1 MSCEPTKD
9 HAKQQELLQK
19 PLQDPCI
26 THMEELPNE
35 VLQKP
40 LPFVEQVA
48 TNNDSLQL
56 FNISLQMPPSEPLP
70 STINCEE
77 SLQEREVQFLS
88 VLSAQDTEC
97 IDRNITD
104 CLRKND
110 APISLPIP

>member
-35 VLQKP
+35 VLEEP

-48 TNNDSLQL
+48 TNNDAIQL
-56 FNISLQMPPSEPLP
+56 LNKSLQMSTSELLA
-70 STINCEE
+70 STTDCQD
-77 SLQEREVQFLS
+77 SSQEVEVQFLS
-88 VLSAQDTEC
+88 VVSAQET
-97 IDRNITD
+97 
-104 CLRKND
+104 K
-110 APISLPIP
+110 